1 MENHELTKMNDAL
14 ARLSLSAGFN
24 AVEKVKEMRDRH
36 AVIYRLDSD
45 TFDNVV
51 RKSLFLNVIE
61 GSCRMID
68 RSRIPE

>member
-14 ARLSLSAGFN
+14 ARLSMSAGFN

-36 AVIYRLDSD
+36 AVIYRLDSG